1 MSSSENLFEKID
13 ASLSQKKESEL
24 ALIFLMIFVFV
35 GFIVYSYVFPITE
48 KKLKITKRN
57 LVSMN
62 KKVLD
67 EKRYL
72 RSVTRNGDE
81 RFYIKKAK
89 RDVEGDKILLEKTTY
104 TNSYV
109 DGKLKDLSYLL
120 FNNQNWAKFLDS
132 VTLLAKKNRVKIKII
147 ENKIN
152 EPTLQK
158 IEQIL
163 NLKVEFNG
171 KFKNVMNFINAIE
184 ESKLVVDIYE
194 MKLKGASGVNGE
206 IDIGVWG
213 MKYWKI

>member
-1 MSSSENLFEKID
+1 MSNSENLFEKID

-24 ALIFLMIFVFV
+24 ALIFLMIFVFI

-57 LVSMN
+57 LMSMN
-62 KKVLD
+62 KKVQT
-67 EKRYL
+67 EKSYL

-89 RDVEGDKILLEKTTY
+89 SEIEGEKILLEKTTY

-109 DGKLKDLSYLL
+109 DAKLKDLSYLL

-132 VTLLAKKNRVKIKII
+132 VALMAAKNHVKIKII
-147 ENKIN
+147 ENEIN
-152 EPTLQK
+152 EPNLQK

-163 NLKVEFNG
+163 NLKVEFTG
-171 KFKNVMNFINAIE
+171 RFKNIMKFINSIE

-194 MKLKGASGVNGE
+194 MNLKGAAGVDGYIN
-206 IDIGVWG
+206 IGVWG
-213 MKYWKI
+213 MKY

>member
-213 MKYWKI
+213 MKY